1 MLMATKEKKAP
12 RTASGEGFM
21 TVNDMEAAA
30 ASIAPRVT
38 VRQIAAEVCGHA
50 GNSVVAGMGRSRA
63 PHVCRVR
70 ELVCYIA
77 HRRGISLAQ
86 IAWVLRR
93 DHSTIKHASE
103 NELRRRAE
111 EGR

>member
-1 MLMATKEKKAP
+1 MLMKTKETKAHC
-12 RTASGEGFM
+12 TASGEGFM
-21 TVNDMEAAA
+21 TANDLEAAA

-38 VRQIAAEVCGHA
+38 VRQIAAEVCGHT
-50 GNSVVAGMGRSRA
+50 GTSVVAVMGRSRA
-63 PHVCRVR
+63 PHTCRVR
-70 ELVCYIA
+70 ELVCFIA

-86 IAWVLRR
+86 IARVLRR
-93 DHSTIKHASE
+93 DHSTIKHAIE